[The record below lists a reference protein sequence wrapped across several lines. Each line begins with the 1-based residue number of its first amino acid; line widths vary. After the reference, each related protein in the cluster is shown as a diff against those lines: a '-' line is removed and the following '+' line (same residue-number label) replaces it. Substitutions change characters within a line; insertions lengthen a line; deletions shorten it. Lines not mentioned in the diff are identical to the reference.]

1 MSESNKRVVTPIFLQ
16 MHATECGAACLGMV
30 LGYFGRWVPLSVL
43 RDDCNVS
50 RDGCTA
56 ASILRA
62 AKKYKL
68 ECKGLSV
75 NAEILPKLKYPL
87 ILFWQY
93 SHFVVLEGIEN
104 DGYILNDP
112 AIGRRTVSREDFLN
126 GYSYIALQ
134 FERGKDFK
142 PGGRQVSLYKKIQPL
157 LAGTYT
163 DLVLLM
169 ACAILLAVLFLLIPS
184 SIKFFIDSVVVG
196 QNSWLPVVVALI
208 AGGLFTY
215 FISVLKHR
223 TLQRMSIRISIMG
236 FDRGVRHLLR
246 LPVEFFTR
254 RLAGDI
260 MDRVSSNDRIGKSL
274 VDHYISLL
282 IEITLALI
290 MLAALFVIDT
300 GLALIIVLLI
310 LIHGG
315 LIKYFNSLKGSR
327 GEILSREQGMLLGLG
342 MQLLSHLDNLRM
354 TGSDDRF
361 FSRWAGQ
368 QALELKARQL
378 YTEFIHYNEALP
390 ILMGAIRN
398 AAILFLGGSMVI
410 SDEMSVGTF
419 VGFFVLTEL
428 AMTPISRIL
437 EFTEKRLDIVTDF
450 ERIEDITSSSEDLS
464 FHHQESDSDSIITFK
479 GNLQLAGQLE
489 LKNISFGFS
498 KGKPPLVGNFNLLI
512 KPGQRVALVGPSGSG
527 KSTLARI
534 VAGILQP
541 WEGQVLF
548 DNHLREDIPTEVMRR
563 SIAMVD
569 QEVVLFPAT
578 VRENITL
585 WNSELSDDVI
595 FAAARDAC
603 IHHDILIRPQ
613 GYSTFVQEDGKNFS
627 GGQRQRIEIARA
639 LVGNPSLLIL
649 DEATSSL
656 DPLVELEIDNAL
668 RRRGVTCLIIAHRL
682 STIRDCDMIVVLEKG
697 KEVQRGTHE
706 DLIADENGTYFR
718 LVKSE

>member
-1 MSESNKRVVTPIFLQ
+1 MSESNKRVVTPIVLQ

-62 AKKYKL
+62 AKKYNL

-75 NAEILPKLKYPL
+75 NADILTKLKYPL

-112 AIGRRTVSREDFLN
+112 AIGRRTVSKENFHN
-126 GYSYIALQ
+126 GYSYVALQ

-157 LAGTYT
+157 LAGTYP

-169 ACAILLAVLFLLIPS
+169 ACSILLAVLFLLIPS

-196 QNSWLPVVVALI
+196 HNSWLPVVAALI
-208 AGGLFTY
+208 AGGLFAY

-236 FDRGVRHLLR
+236 FDRGVHRLLR

-260 MDRVSSNDRIGKSL
+260 MDRVSSSDRIGKSL

-290 MLAALFVIDT
+290 MLATLFVIDT

-378 YTEFIHYNEALP
+378 YSEFIHYNEALP

-398 AAILFLGGSMVI
+398 ATILFLGGSMVI
-410 SDEMSVGTF
+410 SGEMSVGTF
-419 VGFFVLTEL
+419 VGFFILAEL
-428 AMTPISRIL
+428 AMTPIGRIL
-437 EFTEKRLDIVTDF
+437 EFTEKRSDIVTDF

-464 FHHQESDSDSIITFK
+464 FHHQESVSDSIITFK

-498 KGKPPLVGNFNLLI
+498 KGKPPLVSNFNLLI
-512 KPGQRVALVGPSGSG
+512 KPGQRIALVGPSGSG

-563 SIAMVD
+563 SLSMVD

-603 IHHDILIRPQ
+603 IHHDILVRPQ
-613 GYSTFVQEDGKNFS
+613 GYSTLVQEDGKNFS
-627 GGQRQRIEIARA
+627 GGQRQRMEIARS
-639 LVGNPSLLIL
+639 LVGNPSMLIL

-682 STIRDCDMIVVLEKG
+682 STIRDCDMIVVMEKG
-697 KEVQRGTHE
+697 KEVQRGIHD